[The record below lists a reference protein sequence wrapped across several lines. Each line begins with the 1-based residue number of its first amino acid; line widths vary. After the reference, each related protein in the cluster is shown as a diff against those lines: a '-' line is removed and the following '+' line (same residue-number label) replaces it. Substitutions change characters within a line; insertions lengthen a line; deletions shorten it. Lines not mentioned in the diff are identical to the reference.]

1 MTPASL
7 KEGSEG
13 AALMTMSRAISAGQA
28 LDYYQQEFT
37 NAKENYYSE
46 AGEVKGRWSGR
57 LADKWEL
64 KGEVTSEQY
73 ERLVAGQDPRTGEQ
87 LVQSVKV
94 RETVNEFGE
103 KVVTSEHRAGW
114 DATISAPKSVSLAAL
129 VGDDKRVREA
139 HRESVDEALKGFEE
153 YLQARGGGDKPA
165 ITTGEMVAAQFEH
178 TSSRPDRINGYAAP
192 QLHTHVVIFNMTQT
206 EDGKVR
212 SVQPLELYRSQRYA
226 TAIYRAHL
234 AEKLQG
240 LGYEI
245 EVDPRTGA
253 PEIKGFSQEYLQA
266 SSPRREE
273 VVMEAEQIKERL
285 EREGST
291 VSDNAR
297 LKQAAA
303 HNDRKSKRYD
313 RAEMRERALA
323 MDAKHNDQARNL
335 VTEAQQRLPIRLAQD
350 DIATRAQ
357 EAVTFARDNAVEREA
372 VADMRQIMTDALRRN
387 LGRTTV
393 DAVTKDL
400 RLRQERGGAFIDIAR
415 EQRPPEATTERMV
428 RMEQENIQTVIDGKG
443 MSPPIV
449 RASRVKDVV
458 ANAAQSNQLKL
469 NVNQQS
475 AVETILSSEDRIVGL
490 QGGAGTGKTTTLSV
504 LRGAL
509 DKEGYEVRGF
519 APTTRAAQQLAE
531 SGIETETLQKF
542 LRRRQQPASDKRL
555 FVVDES
561 SLASTKQ
568 LNKFF
573 ARLKPEDKVLLVGD
587 VRQHQAVEAGSP
599 FEQLQQHGMT
609 TAKLSEIVRQR
620 DAELKQTVEKLSSR
634 QIQEALTELDSRGKV
649 IEIPNERERL
659 EAMAQDYCKSATNTL
674 VISPANRERV
684 SLNELIHRQLQ
695 RQGNVS
701 NDEQQMKVYVNRQDM
716 TGPERTFAN
725 SYRPDQDIIRYNH
738 ASKVYKVNVGDY
750 AKVTGTD
757 HETNEITVRFDNGR
771 ILTYDPTRLSGVSV
785 YKEAERAF
793 AEGDRIQFRAP
804 FTDKRIVNGELG
816 SITKLEPE
824 QMRVTLDS
832 GREVSFDP
840 QQFRHLDYGYA
851 VTSHSSQ
858 GLTVDRVLVNAD
870 ARESLQLLNDRMAY
884 VAVSRAREEA
894 LIYTDSASNLHE
906 TLNRGTDKE
915 MALKALKDRLHD
927 VQQDRDPATH
937 DPLAPQSQKQ
947 EHGMDQGT
955 TQIDPTQAKAAELA
969 VESEQAEIGAAL
981 LL

>member
-1 MTPASL
+1 MTPVSS

-13 AALMTMSRAISAGQA
+13 AAMMTMSRAISAGQA

-37 NAKENYYSE
+37 NSKDNYYSE

-87 LVQSVKV
+87 LVHSVKA
-94 RETVNEFGE
+94 RETINEFGE

-129 VGDDKRVREA
+129 VGDDKRVRDA

-153 YLQARGGGDKPA
+153 YLQARGAGDKPA

-192 QLHTHVVIFNMTQT
+192 QLHTHVVVFNMTQT

-226 TAIYRAHL
+226 TALYRAHL

-273 VVMEAEQIKERL
+273 VVKEAEQIKERL
-285 EREGST
+285 EREGNT

-297 LKQAAA
+297 LKHAAA

-323 MDAKHNDQARNL
+323 MDAKHNDQARHL
-335 VTEAQQRLPIRLAQD
+335 SAEAQQRMPVRLPQD
-350 DIATRAQ
+350 EIATRAQ

-372 VADMRQIMTDALRRN
+372 VADMRQVITDALRRN

-393 DAVTKDL
+393 EAVTTEL
-400 RLRQERGGAFIDIAR
+400 RLRQERGEFIDIVR

-428 RMEQENIQTVIDGKG
+428 RMEKENIQTVIDGKG
-443 MSPPIV
+443 TCPAIV
-449 RASRVKDVV
+449 RAARVKDVV
-458 ANAAQSNQLKL
+458 ANAAQSNQLRL
-469 NVNQQS
+469 NANQQS
-475 AVETILSSEDRIVGL
+475 AVETILSSDDRIVGL
-490 QGGAGTGKTTTLSV
+490 QGGAGTGKTTALSV
-504 LRGAL
+504 LREAAQTG
-509 DKEGYEVRGF
+509 GYQVRGF

-542 LRRRQQPASDKRL
+542 LRQRQQPTSDKRL

-573 ARLKPEDKVLLVGD
+573 ARLEPQDKVLLVGD

-620 DAELKQTVEKLSSR
+620 DPELKQTVEKLSSR
-634 QIQEALTELDSRGKV
+634 QIREAVAELDSRGKV
-649 IEIPNERERL
+649 IEIADERERL
-659 EAMAQDYCKSATNTL
+659 EAMAQAI
-674 VISPANRERV
+674 VRV
-684 SLNELIHRQLQ
+684 PLTRSSFRQPIA
-695 RQGNVS
+695 NVS
-701 NDEQQMKVYVNRQDM
+701 
-716 TGPERTFAN
+716 
-725 SYRPDQDIIRYNH
+725 
-738 ASKVYKVNVGDY
+738 ASTSLYT
-750 AKVTGTD
+750 A
-757 HETNEITVRFDNGR
+757 
-771 ILTYDPTRLSGVSV
+771 
-785 YKEAERAF
+785 
-793 AEGDRIQFRAP
+793 
-804 FTDKRIVNGELG
+804 
-816 SITKLEPE
+816 
-824 QMRVTLDS
+824 
-832 GREVSFDP
+832 SFS
-840 QQFRHLDYGYA
+840 
-851 VTSHSSQ
+851 T
-858 GLTVDRVLVNAD
+858 
-870 ARESLQLLNDRMAY
+870 
-884 VAVSRAREEA
+884 
-894 LIYTDSASNLHE
+894 
-906 TLNRGTDKE
+906 RGT
-915 MALKALKDRLHD
+915 
-927 VQQDRDPATH
+927 
-937 DPLAPQSQKQ
+937 
-947 EHGMDQGT
+947 
-955 TQIDPTQAKAAELA
+955 
-969 VESEQAEIGAAL
+969 
-981 LL
+981 

>member
-1 MTPASL
+1 M
-7 KEGSEG
+7 
-13 AALMTMSRAISAGQA
+13 MTMSRAISAGQA

-37 NAKENYYSE
+37 NSKDDYYSE

-57 LADKWEL
+57 LADKWDL

-87 LVQSVKV
+87 LVQSVKA

-103 KVVTSEHRAGW
+103 KIVTSEHRAGW

-129 VGDDKRVREA
+129 VGDDQRVREA

-165 ITTGEMVAAQFEH
+165 ITTGNMAAAQFEH

-192 QLHTHVVIFNMTQT
+192 QLHTHVVVFNMTQT
-206 EDGKVR
+206 ENGKVR

-234 AEKLQG
+234 GEKLQG

-253 PEIKGFSQEYLQA
+253 PEIKGFSQEYLQE

-273 VVMEAEQIKERL
+273 VVKEAEQIKERL

-313 RAEMRERALA
+313 RAEMRKRALA
-323 MDAKHNDQARNL
+323 MDAKHNDQARL
-335 VTEAQQRLPIRLAQD
+335 ISAQAQQHLPIRLAQD
-350 DIATRAQ
+350 EIATRAQ

-372 VADMRQIMTDALRRN
+372 VADMRQVITDALRRN

-393 DAVTKDL
+393 EAVSTEL
-400 RLRQERGGAFIDIAR
+400 RLRQERGEFIDIAL

-428 RMEQENIQTVIDGKG
+428 RMEKENIQTVMDGKG
-443 MSPPIV
+443 TCPAIVRASRVKDVVANAVQSNQLRLNANQQSALEIVRASRVKDVVANAVQSNQLRLNANQQSALETV

-458 ANAAQSNQLKL
+458 ANAAQSNQLRL
-469 NVNQQS
+469 NANQQS
-475 AVETILSSEDRIVGL
+475 AVETILSSNDRIVGL
-490 QGGAGTGKTTTLSV
+490 QGGAGTGKTTALSV
-504 LRGAL
+504 LRVAAE
-509 DKEGYEVRGF
+509 KEGYQVQGF

-542 LRRRQQPASDKRL
+542 LRRRQQPAMDKRL

-573 ARLKPEDKVLLVGD
+573 ARLEPQDKVLLVGD

-609 TAKLSEIVRQR
+609 TAKLNEIVRQR
-620 DAELKQTVEKLSSR
+620 DPELKQTVEKLSTR
-634 QIQEALTELDSRGKV
+634 QIREAVAELDSRGKV
-649 IEIPNERERL
+649 IEIANERERL
-659 EAMAQDYCKSATNTL
+659 EAIAQDYCKSPTNTL

-684 SLNELIHRQLQ
+684 SLNSLIHRQLQ

-701 NDEQQMKVYVNRQDM
+701 RDEQQMNVYVNRQDM
-716 TGPERTFAN
+716 TGTERTFAN
-725 SYRPDQDIIRYNH
+725 SYRPGEDTIRYNH
-738 ASKVYKVNVGDY
+738 VSKV
-750 AKVTGTD
+750 
-757 HETNEITVRFDNGR
+757 
-771 ILTYDPTRLSGVSV
+771 
-785 YKEAERAF
+785 
-793 AEGDRIQFRAP
+793 
-804 FTDKRIVNGELG
+804 
-816 SITKLEPE
+816 TK
-824 QMRVTLDS
+824 
-832 GREVSFDP
+832 
-840 QQFRHLDYGYA
+840 
-851 VTSHSSQ
+851 
-858 GLTVDRVLVNAD
+858 
-870 ARESLQLLNDRMAY
+870 
-884 VAVSRAREEA
+884 
-894 LIYTDSASNLHE
+894 
-906 TLNRGTDKE
+906 
-915 MALKALKDRLHD
+915 
-927 VQQDRDPATH
+927 
-937 DPLAPQSQKQ
+937 
-947 EHGMDQGT
+947 
-955 TQIDPTQAKAAELA
+955 
-969 VESEQAEIGAAL
+969 
-981 LL
+981 